1 MEGNASDLLDRTLA
15 ASARRP
21 RRLEPWRVNA
31 LERACEDPRGALH
44 VAQHA
49 YGLACRRTGV
59 RGKVGR
65 MFSGSVLL
73 RLFLIVVLALNGAS
87 TAVAATHLP
96 LSLSTVQHHASG
108 DGEAVTEV
116 APRQD
121 HAGCHGAQAPGHF
134 THAAATHAAATP
146 APSTHAPAK
155 QHTATELSGT
165 SAEHASGGHASGGH
179 ASPMHAQTG
188 HDGGDCCESGA
199 CRCDCL
205 HAAQE
210 ALPRTDEGAVAI
222 VRAHE
227 ALLPARAHP
236 APALPAPVRPPIG

>member
-1 MEGNASDLLDRTLA
+1 
-15 ASARRP
+15 
-21 RRLEPWRVNA
+21 
-31 LERACEDPRGALH
+31 
-44 VAQHA
+44 
-49 YGLACRRTGV
+49 
-59 RGKVGR
+59 

-96 LSLSTVQHHASG
+96 LSLSTVPHHASG
-108 DGEAVTEV
+108 DDEAVTEV
-116 APRQD
+116 ASLRTD
-121 HAGCHGAQAPGHF
+121 HAGCHGDQAPEHA
-134 THAAATHAAATP
+134 THAATHAHA
-146 APSTHAPAK
+146 THAPAT
-155 QHTATELSGT
+155 QSAATELSGT

-179 ASPMHAQTG
+179 ASPMHAQAG

-210 ALPRTDEGAVAI
+210 ALPRTDDGAVAI

-227 ALLPARAHP
+227 TLLPARAHP